1 MIWCKHI
8 DIRSTPRL
16 AQFWCFFMAWERSWL
31 CWNNF
36 KTTRHSVQKILTGSF
51 NGVRSFRCKVVSW
64 QVGSLHQ
71 EVDLLQNIFLFF
83 VVSDLRS
90 PRTRKKVKKPTAL
103 LRAPNLT
110 LKLNIKILSFFQ
122 KWCVRTVLRNVLWR
136 SDFVAKR
143 PKRIPTIKC
152 IYRAGKVF
160 SVWKRNFSQWNAF
173 ILKAKRVFG
182 KD

>member
-16 AQFWCFFMAWERSWL
+16 AQFWCFFLAWERSWL

-90 PRTRKKVKKPTAL
+90 PRTRKKVKKTSCSFESP
-103 LRAPNLT
+103 
-110 LKLNIKILSFFQ
+110 KSNIKVEYQNFIFFS
-122 KWCVRTVLRNVLWR
+122 KVMRKDCAAKR
-136 SDFVAKR
+136 FVAKWLCGETTE
-143 PKRIPTIKC
+143 KNSN
-152 IYRAGKVF
+152 YKVH
-160 SVWKRNFSQWNAF
+160 
-173 ILKAKRVFG
+173 L
-182 KD
+182 